1 MFRVERNGNAPVESC
16 AGNAQ
21 ILQTL
26 FNKVNHLVAAGNR
39 LNKIRMGFNIFQNS
53 ILIFGQFKEITF
65 FRHFFYRAAAV
76 RAFAVYKLA
85 FQPVRFARNAV
96 QTFIILFINVALVI
110 NFLQYSL
117 HYFMVAFFAGADK
130 IIVGNV
136 QHFPQFFKVGN
147 NRVNILNRRNAFF
160 GCFALNFQAV
170 FVAAG

>member
-1 MFRVERNGNAPVESC
+1 
-16 AGNAQ
+16 
-21 ILQTL
+21 
-26 FNKVNHLVAAGNR
+26 
-39 LNKIRMGFNIFQNS
+39 MGFNIFQNS
-53 ILIFGQFKEITF
+53 ILVFGQLKEITF

-117 HYFMVAFFAGADK
+117 HNFMVAFFAGADK
-130 IIVGNV
+130 IVVGNV
-136 QHFPQFFKVGN
+136 QHFPQLFKVGYDS
-147 NRVNILNRRNAFF
+147 VNILNRRNAFF
-160 GCFALNFQAV
+160 QLLCAEFSAV